1 MAVIEF
7 RNVTKRY
14 GEHVVLR
21 GFDLSVEEGE
31 RIAMIGRSGCGKTT
45 VLKMVNALLVPDEG
59 EVLVNG
65 TEVRQV
71 NQILLRRQIGY
82 VIQNTGL
89 FPHLNVEK
97 NIAYVPSLSHA
108 WTKTQRK
115 HETERLLELV
125 GLEPA
130 MANRYPS
137 ELSGGQKQRVGIARA
152 LAAQPKILLMDE
164 PFGAVDEITRR
175 SLQEE
180 LLRLCGELCLTV
192 LFVTHDIREAM
203 KIGSRV
209 LVMDAGELIQV
220 AVPDEILQAPA
231 NGFVREL
238 VSGI

>member
-21 GFDLSVEEGE
+21 GFALSVEEGE